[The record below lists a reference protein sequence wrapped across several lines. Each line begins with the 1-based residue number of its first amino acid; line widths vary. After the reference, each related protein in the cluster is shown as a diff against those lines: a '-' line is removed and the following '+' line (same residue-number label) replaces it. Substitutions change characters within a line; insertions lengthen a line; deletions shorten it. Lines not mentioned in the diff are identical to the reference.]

1 MTLKITEEME
11 NSLILRLLQEAAA
24 VCFIGDSLTEG
35 TINGGIPWYNPI
47 RQWISGRI
55 VNVSQGG
62 MTTTALLAVYL
73 REILNS
79 EAELYVIAVGA
90 NDILFR
96 DAEFCAV
103 TAEEYIQNLQSIR
116 TAVVNRMPEAKFVFI
131 APWIAM
137 DGDMSIIGGMKPPDT
152 DLTYKSYTSALK
164 EWCSTTGDTFI
175 NANEYLADHFSK
187 HPQSD
192 YLIDFIHPN
201 SGPGVKLY
209 AEAVLKECK

>member
-1 MTLKITEEME
+1 
-11 NSLILRLLQEAAA
+11 
-24 VCFIGDSLTEG
+24 
-35 TINGGIPWYNPI
+35 
-47 RQWISGRI
+47 
-55 VNVSQGG
+55 
-62 MTTTALLAVYL
+62 
-73 REILNS
+73 
-79 EAELYVIAVGA
+79 
-90 NDILFR
+90 
-96 DAEFCAV
+96 EFCAV

-152 DLTYKSYTSALK
+152 DLTYKSYTSALE